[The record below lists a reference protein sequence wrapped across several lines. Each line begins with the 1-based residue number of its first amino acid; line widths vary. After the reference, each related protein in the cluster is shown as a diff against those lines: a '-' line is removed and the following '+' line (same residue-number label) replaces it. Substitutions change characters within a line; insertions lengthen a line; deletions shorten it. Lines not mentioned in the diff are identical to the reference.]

1 MMLAKITAWIP
12 VATLIVMIVSIC
24 LTLNPQFH
32 FVGPNAPNLKAA
44 PPLPHNVL
52 KPILMPAPRRPS
64 PDSEPEDG
72 DTPTN
77 VSVANSGRIGALLQ
91 WVEFIPEEWVR
102 PVGMHYT
109 AHREVETI
117 PIVFRMFGLPSRFS
131 TLRYDLTVPMLI
143 IGDDEWTVLRVSFI
157 WPECAGKMLRGHL
170 VAHFANAADLRVED
184 VVLNM
189 LRP

>member
-1 MMLAKITAWIP
+1 MLAKITAWIP
-12 VATLIVMIVSIC
+12 VATLIVMMVSVF

-32 FVGPNAPNLKAA
+32 FVGPNAPLLSLA
-44 PPLPHNVL
+44 PPVPHNVL
-52 KPILMPAPRRPS
+52 KPILVPAPRRSS
-64 PDSEPEDG
+64 PDREPEDS
-72 DTPTN
+72 DIPTN
-77 VSVANSGRIGALLQ
+77 VSVTNSGRIGALLE

-102 PVGMHYT
+102 PVGMHYV

-117 PIVFRMFGLPSRFS
+117 PIVFRMSGRPSRFGRQ
-131 TLRYDLTVPMLI
+131 RYDLPVPMMI

-157 WPECAGKMLRGHL
+157 WPECTGQMLRGHL
-170 VAHFANAADLRVED
+170 VAHFANAADLDVDD